1 MPWSRWPASSAT
13 LRPTTNNSFLGVKHI
28 VLFGGS
34 FDPIHIGHA
43 IVASYVAQFCDV
55 DEVWLMPGRI
65 NPLKLDRRPAPAN
78 ARLEMCRL
86 VAGKIPGVT
95 TCDLE
100 MHLPEPSYTID
111 TLSELKRLY
120 PHFRFSLL
128 IGSDN
133 WEVFHLW
140 RKHEEILA
148 NHGVIIYPRPGHD
161 IDADTFPD
169 GVTLLGGET
178 PHTVMSST
186 FVRNAIAE
194 GRDMNF
200 FLPEEVM
207 KYIEINN
214 LYRK

>member
-1 MPWSRWPASSAT
+1 MKKIA
-13 LRPTTNNSFLGVKHI
+13 
-28 VLFGGS
+28 LFGGS

-43 IVASYVAQFCDV
+43 MVASYVAQYCAV

-65 NPLKLDRRPAPAN
+65 NPLKQGHRPAPDEM
-78 ARLEMCRL
+78 RLEMCRK
-86 VAGKIPGVT
+86 VASRIPGAKV
-95 TCDLE
+95 CDLE
-100 MHLPEPSYTID
+100 MRLPAPSYTID
-111 TLSELKRLY
+111 TLNELHRVY
-120 PHFRFSLL
+120 PDCRFSLL

-140 RKHEEILA
+140 REHEQILA
-148 NHGVIIYPRPGHD
+148 SHGVIIYPRPGHD
-161 IDADTFPD
+161 VDAGTLPE
-169 GVTLLGGET
+169 GVTLLGGEI
-178 PHTVMSST
+178 PQTVMSST

-214 LYRK
+214 LYSNA